1 MNGGDLEWKGSH
13 VSNERSKSN
22 MSDNPLNSYVNH
34 YHSLLLLG
42 NLDVD
47 FVYRRPS
54 LSGEQEAWDFAE
66 MGRKCKCM

>member
-1 MNGGDLEWKGSH
+1 
-13 VSNERSKSN
+13 